1 MSGEPAERD
10 TDRHSAGDTE
20 PSEYELRQ
28 FPYVQERR
36 GVGERELREQY
47 DWMRAYYKARPQRYV
62 DLQEWLNQARYG
74 QSYDVYLKRSA
85 LLAVGATIAG
95 VVLGIVFSWLL
106 VSAGLIE
113 GLSNPLDYDGEIVY
127 LIAENEVLV
136 AGGVLTIASAVIF
149 GLGTWYLRYHYPRF
163 VVSSRRRNIDVTLP
177 HAIVFMYALSRGGM
191 DLMEV
196 FDILADNEGTYGE
209 IANEAEMIVRE
220 VEFFGNDVNTAL
232 RNVRNLTPSDNFEQ
246 FLDDLIGVLDSGGD
260 LTTFFETEAE
270 DYLEE
275 ARDEQHSFLETLAV
289 LSEFFI
295 VLFVAA
301 PLFIIVILVV
311 MSLLGGNT
319 LAQLVLLVYAVLPL
333 SMLGFLVLLDTV
345 SEPYKQPAVHFGEN
359 DSDIESGFTLV
370 ATVLWDLLPGLQPR
384 PASAT
389 TIDGSLEAQQGQYLK
404 HRRRKALIEAVSDPL
419 AAFRERPVYSLVITV
434 PLALLALGAA
444 VGLGVATP
452 TQEAMLERP
461 VPTTTWLVVAPLL
474 VVMIP
479 LSMFHERKRRRE
491 RQFSDK
497 FPDTLS
503 VLASANK
510 MGVQFDD
517 ALGLLSRWS
526 TGPLARQM
534 KLLQNDLR
542 WNFDTRAA
550 MRNLADRVAV
560 PQLART
566 MTLIGEGIRSSSDV
580 AAVLTIAA
588 RDTKERFKLDRE
600 RRQELTPYIAVVVI
614 GFLVF
619 LLVVVLLD
627 SAYLTPIAEAQAA
640 ADPAT
645 PVEDGPRLPVSLAN
659 TPVAAYQA
667 LFLHAAILQ
676 ALGSGVIAG
685 KLADDD
691 AFSGLKYSIVLLL
704 IAVAAFALV

>member
-1 MSGEPAERD
+1 MSGEAAD
-10 TDRHSAGDTE
+10 QGSSHQSTDDTE
-20 PSEYELRQ
+20 PSEFGLRQ
-28 FPYVQERR
+28 FPYVQGPRE
-36 GVGERELREQY
+36 VDERELREQY
-47 DWMRAYYKARPQRYV
+47 GWMRAYYKARPQRYV
-62 DLQEWLNQARYG
+62 DLQQWLNQARYG

-95 VVLGIVFSWLL
+95 VVLGLAFSWLL
-106 VSAGLIE
+106 VSMGLVE
-113 GLSNPLDYDGEIVY
+113 GITNPLAYDGEIVY
-127 LIAENEVLV
+127 LIAENKALV
-136 AGGVLTIASAVIF
+136 AGGALSISSAAIF

-196 FDILADNEGTYGE
+196 FEVLADNKGTYGE

-220 VEFFGNDVNTAL
+220 AEFFGNDTNTAL

-260 LTTFFETEAE
+260 LTVFFETEAE

-289 LSEFFI
+289 LSEFFV

-301 PLFIIVILVV
+301 PLFVIVILVV
-311 MSLLGGNT
+311 MSLLGSQT

-333 SMLGFLVLLDTV
+333 SMLAFLVLLDTL
-345 SEPYKQPAVHFGEN
+345 SEPYKQPDVYFGEN
-359 DSDIESGFTLV
+359 EGEVESGFALFT
-370 ATVLWDLLPGLQPR
+370 AVLWDAIPGLQPR

-389 TIDGSLEAQQGQYLK
+389 TLEGSLRSQQGRYLA
-404 HRRRKALIEAVSDPL
+404 HRRRKALLEAVVDPL
-419 AAFRERPVYSLVITV
+419 ATFRERPVYSLAITV
-434 PLALLALGAA
+434 PLALLTVGAV
-444 VGLGVATP
+444 VGSGLATP
-452 TQEAMLERP
+452 TQSAMLDAP
-461 VPTTTWLVVAPLL
+461 VPTTTWLVVVPLL

-479 LSMFHERKRRRE
+479 LSLFHERKRRRE
-491 RQFSDK
+491 RRFADT
-497 FPDTLS
+497 FPDTLA

-510 MGVQFDD
+510 MGVQFED

-550 MRNLADRVAV
+550 MHNLADRVSV

-566 MTLIGEGIRSSSDV
+566 MTLIGEGVRSSSDV
-580 AAVLTIAA
+580 AAVLSIAA

-645 PVEDGPRLPVSLAN
+645 PVEEGPRLPVSLSN
-659 TPVAAYQA
+659 TPVAAYQT
-667 LFLHAAILQ
+667 LFLHAAVVQ
-676 ALGSGVIAG
+676 AIGSGVLAG
-685 KLADDD
+685 KLAEDD
-691 AFSGLKYSIVLLL
+691 AFSGLKYSIFLLV